1 MKTTESSPVSN
12 KRRRRRAMS
21 PEEREAQLISLTM
34 DTVEE
39 RIRTGKASS
48 QELVHFL
55 RAGSNKERY
64 EKEKLALELE
74 LVKAK
79 TENLR
84 MQQKNDEM
92 YAEALRAFK
101 RYSGADSDEE
111 EDDEDIF

>member
-1 MKTTESSPVSN
+1 MKHEESSPVSN
-12 KRRRRRAMS
+12 KRRRRRAMT

-101 RYSGADSDEE
+101 RYSGTDVDEDD
-111 EDDEDIF
+111 DDEDIF

>member
-1 MKTTESSPVSN
+1 MKSKESSPVSN
-12 KRRRRRAMS
+12 KRRRRRAMT

-84 MQQKNDEM
+84 MQQKNDEI
-92 YAEALRAFK
+92 YADALRAFK
-101 RYSGADSDEE
+101 RYSGTDDAEDD
-111 EDDEDIF
+111 DDEDLF

>member
-1 MKTTESSPVSN
+1 MKSKESSPVSS

-34 DTVEE
+34 DVVED
-39 RIRTGKASS
+39 RIRNGKASS

-55 RAGSNKERY
+55 RAGSNKERF
-64 EKEKLALELE
+64 ETQKLELE
-74 LVKAK
+74 LQLVQAK

-84 MQQKNDEM
+84 LQQKNDEI
-92 YAEALRAFK
+92 YAEALKAFK
-101 RYSGADSDEE
+101 RYSGTDDIED

>member
-101 RYSGADSDEE
+101 RYSGSDPDEE
-111 EDDEDIF
+111 DDDEDIF

>member
-1 MKTTESSPVSN
+1 MKTREDPTISPK
-12 KRRRRRAMS
+12 KRRSKART

-34 DTVEE
+34 DRVEE
-39 RIRTGKASS
+39 RIRNGTASS

-79 TENLR
+79 TENLK
-84 MQQKNDEM
+84 MQQTNQEI
-92 YAEALRAFK
+92 AREALKAFK
-101 RYSGADSDEE
+101 RYAGVDEE
-111 EDDEDIF
+111 EEDYDEDVF

>member
-1 MKTTESSPVSN
+1 MKSKESSSISP
-12 KRRRRRAMS
+12 KRSRSRART
-21 PEEREAQLISLTM
+21 PEEREAQLIDLTM
-34 DTVEE
+34 DAVEE

-84 MQQKNDEM
+84 MAQTNQEIVN
-92 YAEALRAFK
+92 EALKAFK
-101 RYSGADSDEE
+101 RYSGVDDE
-111 EDDEDIF
+111 EDDYEDVY

>member
-92 YAEALRAFK
+92 YAEALKAFK

-111 EDDEDIF
+111 EDDEDVF

>member
-92 YAEALRAFK
+92 YAEALKAFK
-101 RYSGADSDEE
+101 RYSGTDTDEE
-111 EDDEDIF
+111 DDDEDIF

>member
-1 MKTTESSPVSN
+1 MKERESLPDYSR
-12 KRRRRRAMS
+12 KRRRRAQT
-21 PEEREAQLISLTM
+21 PEEREAQLISLAM
-34 DTVEE
+34 DCVEE
-39 RIRTGKASS
+39 RIRNGKASS

-84 MQQKNDEM
+84 MAQKNEEM

-101 RYSGADSDEE
+101 RYSGTAEEDE
-111 EDDEDIF
+111 EDDENLY

>member
-1 MKTTESSPVSN
+1 MKHEESSPVSS

-34 DTVEE
+34 DVVED
-39 RIRTGKASS
+39 RIRNGKASS

-55 RAGSNKERY
+55 RAGSNKERF
-64 EKEKLALELE
+64 ENQKLELE
-74 LVKAK
+74 LQLVQAK

-84 MQQKNDEM
+84 LQQKNEEI
-92 YAEALRAFK
+92 YSEALKAFK
-101 RYSGADSDEE
+101 RYSGADVDED

>member
-1 MKTTESSPVSN
+1 MKVKESSPVSN
-12 KRRRRRAMS
+12 KRRRRRAMT

-64 EKEKLALELE
+64 EKEKMALELE

-84 MQQKNDEM
+84 MQQKNEEI
-92 YAEALRAFK
+92 YSNALKAFK
-101 RYSGADSDEE
+101 RYNGVDTD
-111 EDDEDIF
+111 EDDEDEDLY

>member
-1 MKTTESSPVSN
+1 MKEQESLPISS
-12 KRRRRRAMS
+12 KRRRRRAQT

-34 DTVEE
+34 DCVEE

-84 MQQKNDEM
+84 MAQKNEEM
-92 YAEALRAFK
+92 YSEALKAFK
-101 RYSGADSDEE
+101 RYTGADDDED
-111 EDDEDIF
+111 EDDEDLY